1 MFFDHHHSKTAIA
14 LALGAV
20 LAGCG
25 GGGGG
30 GPSGPSSQLTAACS
44 GTACGAANATTYS
57 GQGVGVWSYT
67 NTTQAEQQIPV
78 GLTNLGSKQVT
89 LIYTNNGDASVPMP
103 ALTLTPPAATTATA
117 QKSLSAAPATVNRI
131 PERIRNFKPRLTAA
145 DMQARQSI
153 KPQAAAIL
161 PVGSQRSWFV
171 QPGDSH
177 IEARQATLR
186 RQASVPTPTGT
197 RTINVWL
204 EDSEYDA
211 AKVSDA
217 MLDTLLQRFTSGSD
231 AVYPLITGLSGEPW
245 GAHSYSDLIDPE
257 QPLDIVFVNFVP
269 DRTPYGLLGY
279 FWSLN
284 NFKQDPANPDLKY
297 SNQSL
302 SFYMDTETLYLDPA
316 EGMTNQIST
325 LSHEFVHMTNF
336 YRRSVQL
343 SKPGTDYAFDTFLE
357 EMSAMMGEDI
367 VAQRVT
373 PGFNSIASGRV
384 PSWLSRSGFNCDPA
398 AWSADT
404 AAPCFGY
411 DVNGSLGAYLVRQYG
426 VGFYK
431 QLLSNTTSTDSLQ
444 VLGNAIQQAGG
455 PTLPVAVQR
464 WGANIALLPAD
475 SPSGFG
481 WPARTEQ
488 GFTLAAIN
496 GSSLASSRVLPTTV
510 PVNLNARGHF
520 PFLRQPDAQGT
531 YQEQLRVP
539 AGSTLTAV
547 VR

>member
-103 ALTLTPPAATTATA
+103 ALTLTPPAATTVTA
-117 QKSLSAAPATVNRI
+117 QKSLSPAPATVNRI

-171 QPGDSH
+171 QPGDSR

-373 PGFNSIASGRV
+373 PGFNSIANGRV

-455 PTLPVAVQR
+455 PTLPVAIQR
-464 WGANIALLPAD
+464 WGANIALLPGD
-475 SPSGFG
+475 VPSGYG

>member
-171 QPGDSH
+171 QPGDSR

-373 PGFNSIASGRV
+373 PGFNSIANGRV

-455 PTLPVAVQR
+455 PTLPVAIQR
-464 WGANIALLPAD
+464 WGAIIALLPGD
-475 SPSGFG
+475 VPSGYG

>member
-171 QPGDSH
+171 QPGDSR

-343 SKPGTDYAFDTFLE
+343 SKPGTHYAFDTFLE

-373 PGFNSIASGRV
+373 PGFNSIANGRV

-455 PTLPVAVQR
+455 PTLPVAIQR
-464 WGANIALLPAD
+464 WGANIALLPGD
-475 SPSGFG
+475 VPSGYG

>member
-1 MFFDHHHSKTAIA
+1 MFFDHQHSKTAIA

-78 GLTNLGSKQVT
+78 ALTNLGSKQVT

-117 QKSLSAAPATVNRI
+117 QKSLSAASATVNQI

-145 DMQARQSI
+145 DTQARQSI

-171 QPGDSH
+171 QPGDSR
-177 IEARQATLR
+177 IETRQATLR

-217 MLDTLLQRFTSGSD
+217 MLDTLVQRFTSGSD

-245 GAHSYSDLIDPE
+245 GAHSYSNLIDPD

-284 NFKQDPANPDLKY
+284 NFKADPADPDVKY

-316 EGMTNQIST
+316 AGMTNQIST

>member
-1 MFFDHHHSKTAIA
+1 MFFDHQHSKTAIA

-78 GLTNLGSKQVT
+78 ALTNLGSKQVT

-117 QKSLSAAPATVNRI
+117 QKSLSAAPATVNQI

-145 DMQARQSI
+145 DTQARQSI

-171 QPGDSH
+171 QPGDSR
-177 IEARQATLR
+177 IETRQATLR

-217 MLDTLLQRFTSGSD
+217 MLDTLVQRFTSGSD

-245 GAHSYSDLIDPE
+245 GAHSYGDLIDPD

-284 NFKQDPANPDLKY
+284 NFKADPADPDVKY

-316 EGMTNQIST
+316 AGMTNQIST

-384 PSWLSRSGFNCDPA
+384 PSWLSHSGFNCDPA

-475 SPSGFG
+475 SPGGFG

-496 GSSLASSRVLPTTV
+496 GSSLASSRILPTTV

>member
-171 QPGDSH
+171 QPGDSR

-211 AKVSDA
+211 DKVSDA
-217 MLDTLLQRFTSGSD
+217 LLDTLLQRFTSGSD

-373 PGFNSIASGRV
+373 PGFNSIANGRV

-455 PTLPVAVQR
+455 PTLPVAIQR
-464 WGANIALLPAD
+464 WGANIALLPGD
-475 SPSGFG
+475 VPSGYG
-481 WPARTEQ
+481 WPARTDQ

>member
-1 MFFDHHHSKTAIA
+1 MFFDHQHSKTAIA

-78 GLTNLGSKQVT
+78 ALTNLGSKQVT

-117 QKSLSAAPATVNRI
+117 QKSLSAAPATGNQI

-145 DMQARQSI
+145 DTQARQSI

-171 QPGDSH
+171 ETGSSK
-177 IEARQATLR
+177 IETRQATLR

-217 MLDTLLQRFTSGSD
+217 MLDTLVQRFTSGSD

-245 GAHSYSDLIDPE
+245 GAHSYSNLIDPD

-316 EGMTNQIST
+316 AGMTNQIST

>member
-1 MFFDHHHSKTAIA
+1 MFFDHQHSKTAIA

-78 GLTNLGSKQVT
+78 ALTNLGSKQVT

-117 QKSLSAAPATVNRI
+117 QKSLSAAPTTVNQI

-145 DMQARQSI
+145 DTQARQSI

-171 QPGDSH
+171 QPGDSR
-177 IEARQATLR
+177 IETRQATLR

-217 MLDTLLQRFTSGSD
+217 MLDTLVQRFTSGSD

-245 GAHSYSDLIDPE
+245 GTHSYGDLIDPD

-316 EGMTNQIST
+316 AGMTNQIST

-384 PSWLSRSGFNCDPA
+384 PSWLSHSGFNCDPA

-464 WGANIALLPAD
+464 WGANMALLPAD

>member
-117 QKSLSAAPATVNRI
+117 QKSLSAAPTTVNRI

-171 QPGDSH
+171 QPGDSR

-373 PGFNSIASGRV
+373 PGFNSIANGRV

-455 PTLPVAVQR
+455 PTLPVAIQR
-464 WGANIALLPAD
+464 WGANIALLPGD
-475 SPSGFG
+475 VPSGYG

>member
-171 QPGDSH
+171 QPGDSR

-373 PGFNSIASGRV
+373 PGFNSIANGRV

-455 PTLPVAVQR
+455 PTLPVAIQR
-464 WGANIALLPAD
+464 WGANIALLPGD
-475 SPSGFG
+475 VPSGYG

>member
-171 QPGDSH
+171 HPGDSR
-177 IEARQATLR
+177 IEARPATLR

-373 PGFNSIASGRV
+373 PGFNSIANGRV

-455 PTLPVAVQR
+455 PTLPVAIQR
-464 WGANIALLPAD
+464 WGANIALLPGD
-475 SPSGFG
+475 VPSGYG

>member
-117 QKSLSAAPATVNRI
+117 QKSLSAAPTTVNRI

-171 QPGDSH
+171 QPGDSR

-373 PGFNSIASGRV
+373 PGFNSIANGRV
-384 PSWLSRSGFNCDPA
+384 PSWLSHSGFNCDPA

-455 PTLPVAVQR
+455 PTLPVAIQR
-464 WGANIALLPAD
+464 WGANIALLPGD
-475 SPSGFG
+475 VPSGYG
-481 WPARTEQ
+481 WPARTDQ

>member
-1 MFFDHHHSKTAIA
+1 MFFDHQHSKTAIA

-78 GLTNLGSKQVT
+78 ALTNLGSKQVT

-117 QKSLSAAPATVNRI
+117 QKSLSAASATVNQI

-145 DMQARQSI
+145 DTQARQSI

-171 QPGDSH
+171 QPGDSR
-177 IEARQATLR
+177 IETRQATLR

-217 MLDTLLQRFTSGSD
+217 MLDTLVQRFTSGSD

-245 GAHSYSDLIDPE
+245 GAHSYGDLIDPD

-316 EGMTNQIST
+316 AGMTNQIST

>member
-131 PERIRNFKPRLTAA
+131 PDRIRNFKPRLTAA

-171 QPGDSH
+171 QPGDSR

-279 FWSLN
+279 FWPLN

-373 PGFNSIASGRV
+373 PGFNSIANGRV
-384 PSWLSRSGFNCDPA
+384 PSWLSHSGFNCDPA

-455 PTLPVAVQR
+455 PTLPVAIQR
-464 WGANIALLPAD
+464 WGANIALLPGD
-475 SPSGFG
+475 VPSGYG

>member
-153 KPQAAAIL
+153 KPQAAAML

-171 QPGDSH
+171 QPGDSR

-245 GAHSYSDLIDPE
+245 GAHSYSNLIDPE

-373 PGFNSIASGRV
+373 PGFNSIANGRV

-455 PTLPVAVQR
+455 PTLPVAIQR
-464 WGANIALLPAD
+464 WGANIALLPGD
-475 SPSGFG
+475 VPSGYG

-531 YQEQLRVP
+531 YQD
-539 AGSTLTAV
+539 A
-547 VR
+547 

>member
-103 ALTLTPPAATTATA
+103 ALTLTPPAATTVTA
-117 QKSLSAAPATVNRI
+117 QKSLSPAPATVNRI

-171 QPGDSH
+171 QPGDSR

-279 FWSLN
+279 FWPLN

-373 PGFNSIASGRV
+373 PGFNSIANGRV
-384 PSWLSRSGFNCDPA
+384 PSWLSHSGFNCDPA

-455 PTLPVAVQR
+455 PTLPVAIQR
-464 WGANIALLPAD
+464 WGANIALLPGD
-475 SPSGFG
+475 VPSGYG

>member
-1 MFFDHHHSKTAIA
+1 MFFDHQHSKTAIA

-78 GLTNLGSKQVT
+78 ALTNLGSKQVT

-117 QKSLSAAPATVNRI
+117 QKSLSAAPATGNQI

-145 DMQARQSI
+145 DTQARQSI

-171 QPGDSH
+171 ETGSSK
-177 IEARQATLR
+177 IETRQATLR

-217 MLDTLLQRFTSGSD
+217 MLDTLVQRFTSGSD

-245 GAHSYSDLIDPE
+245 GAHSYSNLIDPD

-316 EGMTNQIST
+316 AGMTNQIST

-343 SKPGTDYAFDTFLE
+343 PKPGTDYAFDTFLE

-455 PTLPVAVQR
+455 PALPVAVQR

>member
-171 QPGDSH
+171 QPGDSR

-373 PGFNSIASGRV
+373 PGFNSIANGRV

-455 PTLPVAVQR
+455 PTLPVAIQR
-464 WGANIALLPAD
+464 WGANIALLPGD
-475 SPSGFG
+475 VPSGYG
-481 WPARTEQ
+481 WPARTDQ

>member
-1 MFFDHHHSKTAIA
+1 MFFDHQHSKTAIA

-78 GLTNLGSKQVT
+78 ALTNLGSKQVT

-117 QKSLSAAPATVNRI
+117 QKSLSAASATVNQI

-145 DMQARQSI
+145 DTQARQSI

-171 QPGDSH
+171 QPGDSR
-177 IEARQATLR
+177 IETRQATLR

-217 MLDTLLQRFTSGSD
+217 MLDTLVQRFTSGSD

-245 GAHSYSDLIDPE
+245 GAHSYGDLIDPD

-316 EGMTNQIST
+316 AGMTNQIST

-384 PSWLSRSGFNCDPA
+384 PSWLSHSGFNCDPA

-496 GSSLASSRVLPTTV
+496 GSSLASSRILPTTV

>member
-171 QPGDSH
+171 QPGDSR

-204 EDSEYDA
+204 VDSEYDA

-217 MLDTLLQRFTSGSD
+217 VLDTLLQRFTSGSD

-373 PGFNSIASGRV
+373 PGFNSIANGRV

-455 PTLPVAVQR
+455 PTLPVAIQR
-464 WGANIALLPAD
+464 WGANIALLPGD
-475 SPSGFG
+475 VPSGYG

>member
-30 GPSGPSSQLTAACS
+30 GSSGPSSQLTAACS

-117 QKSLSAAPATVNRI
+117 QKNLSAAPATVNRI

-171 QPGDSH
+171 QPGDSR

-204 EDSEYDA
+204 ENSEYDA

-373 PGFNSIASGRV
+373 PGFNSIANGRV

-455 PTLPVAVQR
+455 PTLPVAIQR
-464 WGANIALLPAD
+464 WGANIALLPGD
-475 SPSGFG
+475 VPSGYG

>member
-1 MFFDHHHSKTAIA
+1 MFFDHQHSKTAIA

-171 QPGDSH
+171 QPGDSR

-373 PGFNSIASGRV
+373 PGFNSIANGRV

-455 PTLPVAVQR
+455 PTLPVAIQR
-464 WGANIALLPAD
+464 WGANIALLPGD
-475 SPSGFG
+475 VPSGYG

>member
-171 QPGDSH
+171 QPGDSR

-316 EGMTNQIST
+316 DGMTNQIST

-373 PGFNSIASGRV
+373 PGFNSIANGRV

-455 PTLPVAVQR
+455 PTLPVAIQR
-464 WGANIALLPAD
+464 WGANIALLPGD
-475 SPSGFG
+475 VPSGYG

>member
-1 MFFDHHHSKTAIA
+1 MFFDHQHSKTAIA

-78 GLTNLGSKQVT
+78 ALTNLGSKQVT

-117 QKSLSAAPATVNRI
+117 QKSLSAAPTTVNQI

-145 DMQARQSI
+145 DTQARQSI

-171 QPGDSH
+171 QPGDSR
-177 IEARQATLR
+177 IETRQATLR

-217 MLDTLLQRFTSGSD
+217 MLDTLVQRFTSGSD

-245 GAHSYSDLIDPE
+245 GTHSYGDLIDPD

-316 EGMTNQIST
+316 AGMTNQIST

-373 PGFNSIASGRV
+373 PGFNSIANGRV

-455 PTLPVAVQR
+455 PTLPVAIQR
-464 WGANIALLPAD
+464 WGANIALLPGD
-475 SPSGFG
+475 VPSGYG

>member
-1 MFFDHHHSKTAIA
+1 MFFDHQHSKTAIA

-78 GLTNLGSKQVT
+78 ALTNLGSKQVT

-117 QKSLSAAPATVNRI
+117 QKSLSAASATVNQI

-145 DMQARQSI
+145 DTQARQSI

-171 QPGDSH
+171 QPGDSR
-177 IEARQATLR
+177 IETRQATLR

-217 MLDTLLQRFTSGSD
+217 MLDTLVQRFTSGSD

-245 GAHSYSDLIDPE
+245 GAHSYGDLIDPD

-284 NFKQDPANPDLKY
+284 NFKADPADPDVKY

-316 EGMTNQIST
+316 AGMTNQIST

-475 SPSGFG
+475 SPGGFG

>member
-1 MFFDHHHSKTAIA
+1 MFFDHQHSKTAIA

-78 GLTNLGSKQVT
+78 ALTNLGSKQVT

-103 ALTLTPPAATTATA
+103 ALTLTPPTATTATA
-117 QKSLSAAPATVNRI
+117 QKSLSAAPATGNQI

-145 DMQARQSI
+145 DTQARQSI

-171 QPGDSH
+171 ETGSSK
-177 IEARQATLR
+177 IETRQATLR

-217 MLDTLLQRFTSGSD
+217 MLDTLVQRFTSGSD

-245 GAHSYSDLIDPE
+245 GAHSYSNLIDPD

-316 EGMTNQIST
+316 AGMTNQIST

-373 PGFNSIASGRV
+373 PGFNSIAGGRV

-431 QLLSNTTSTDSLQ
+431 QLLGNTTSTDSLQ

-455 PTLPVAVQR
+455 PTLPIAVQR

-510 PVNLNARGHF
+510 SVNLNARGHF

>member
-1 MFFDHHHSKTAIA
+1 MFFDHQHSKTAIA

-78 GLTNLGSKQVT
+78 ALTNLGSKQVT

-103 ALTLTPPAATTATA
+103 ALTLTPPTATTATA
-117 QKSLSAAPATVNRI
+117 QKSLSAAPATGNQI

-145 DMQARQSI
+145 DTQARQSI

-171 QPGDSH
+171 ETGSSK
-177 IEARQATLR
+177 IETRQATLR

-217 MLDTLLQRFTSGSD
+217 MLDTLVQRFTSGSD

-245 GAHSYSDLIDPE
+245 GAHSYSNLIDPD

-284 NFKQDPANPDLKY
+284 NFKADPADPDVKY

-316 EGMTNQIST
+316 AGMTNQIST

-455 PTLPVAVQR
+455 PTLPIAVQR

>member
-1 MFFDHHHSKTAIA
+1 MFFDHQHSKTAIA

-78 GLTNLGSKQVT
+78 ALTNLGSKQVT

-117 QKSLSAAPATVNRI
+117 QKSLSAASATVNQI

-145 DMQARQSI
+145 DTQARQSI

-171 QPGDSH
+171 QPGDSR
-177 IEARQATLR
+177 IETRQATLR

-217 MLDTLLQRFTSGSD
+217 MLDTLVQRFTSGSD

-245 GAHSYSDLIDPE
+245 GAHSYGNLIDPD

-284 NFKQDPANPDLKY
+284 NFKADPADPDVKY

-316 EGMTNQIST
+316 AGMTNQIST

-431 QLLSNTTSTDSLQ
+431 QLLNNTTSTDSLQ

>member
-1 MFFDHHHSKTAIA
+1 MFFDHQHSKTAIA

-78 GLTNLGSKQVT
+78 ALTNLGSKQVT

-103 ALTLTPPAATTATA
+103 SLTLTPPTATTATA
-117 QKSLSAAPATVNRI
+117 QKSLSAAPATGNQI

-145 DMQARQSI
+145 DTQARQSI
-153 KPQAAAIL
+153 QPQAAAIL

-171 QPGDSH
+171 ETGSSK
-177 IEARQATLR
+177 IETRQATLR

-217 MLDTLLQRFTSGSD
+217 MLDTLVQRFTSGSD

-245 GAHSYSDLIDPE
+245 GAHSYSNLIDPD

-316 EGMTNQIST
+316 AGMTNQIST

>member
-1 MFFDHHHSKTAIA
+1 MFFDHQHSKTAIA

-78 GLTNLGSKQVT
+78 ALTNLGSKQVT

-117 QKSLSAAPATVNRI
+117 QKSLSAASATVNQI

-145 DMQARQSI
+145 DTQARQSI

-171 QPGDSH
+171 QPGDSR
-177 IEARQATLR
+177 IETRQATLR

-217 MLDTLLQRFTSGSD
+217 MLDTLVQRFTSGSD

-245 GAHSYSDLIDPE
+245 GAHSYGDLIDPD

-284 NFKQDPANPDLKY
+284 NFKADPADPDVKY

-316 EGMTNQIST
+316 AGMTNQIST

>member
-1 MFFDHHHSKTAIA
+1 MFFDHQHSKTAIA

-30 GPSGPSSQLTAACS
+30 GPSGPSSQLTTACS

-78 GLTNLGSKQVT
+78 ALTNLGSKQVT

-117 QKSLSAAPATVNRI
+117 QKSLSAAPATGNQI

-145 DMQARQSI
+145 DTQARQSI

-171 QPGDSH
+171 ETGSSK
-177 IEARQATLR
+177 IETRQATLR

-217 MLDTLLQRFTSGSD
+217 MLDTLVQRFTSGSD

-245 GAHSYSDLIDPE
+245 GAHSYSNLIDPD

-284 NFKQDPANPDLKY
+284 NFKADPADPDVKY

-316 EGMTNQIST
+316 AGMTNQIST

-455 PTLPVAVQR
+455 PTLPVAIQR
-464 WGANIALLPAD
+464 WGANIALLPGD
-475 SPSGFG
+475 VPSGYG

>member
-1 MFFDHHHSKTAIA
+1 MFFDHQHSKTAIA

-78 GLTNLGSKQVT
+78 ALTNLGSKQVT

-117 QKSLSAAPATVNRI
+117 QKSLSAASATVNQI

-145 DMQARQSI
+145 DTQARQSI

-171 QPGDSH
+171 QPGDSR
-177 IEARQATLR
+177 IETRQATLR

-217 MLDTLLQRFTSGSD
+217 MLDTLVQRFTSGSD

-245 GAHSYSDLIDPE
+245 GAHSYGNLIDPD

-284 NFKQDPANPDLKY
+284 NLKQDPANPDLKY

-316 EGMTNQIST
+316 AGMTNQIST

>member
-1 MFFDHHHSKTAIA
+1 MFFDHQHSKTAIA

-78 GLTNLGSKQVT
+78 ALTNLGSKQVT

-117 QKSLSAAPATVNRI
+117 QKSLSAAPATGNQI

-145 DMQARQSI
+145 DTQARQSI

-171 QPGDSH
+171 ETGSSK
-177 IEARQATLR
+177 IETRQATLR

-217 MLDTLLQRFTSGSD
+217 MLDTLVQRVTSGSD

-245 GAHSYSDLIDPE
+245 GAHSYGNLIDPD
-257 QPLDIVFVNFVP
+257 QPLGIVFVNFVP

-284 NFKQDPANPDLKY
+284 NFKADPADPDVKY

-316 EGMTNQIST
+316 AGMTNQIST

-475 SPSGFG
+475 SPGGFG

>member
-1 MFFDHHHSKTAIA
+1 MFFDHQHSKTAIA

-78 GLTNLGSKQVT
+78 ALTNLGSKQVT

-117 QKSLSAAPATVNRI
+117 QKSLSAAPATVNQI

-145 DMQARQSI
+145 DTQARQSI

-171 QPGDSH
+171 QPGDSR
-177 IEARQATLR
+177 IETRQATLR

-217 MLDTLLQRFTSGSD
+217 MLDTLVQRFTSGSD

-245 GAHSYSDLIDPE
+245 GAHSYGDLIDPD

-316 EGMTNQIST
+316 AGMTNQIST

-475 SPSGFG
+475 SPGGFG

>member
-1 MFFDHHHSKTAIA
+1 MFFDHQHSKTAIA

-20 LAGCG
+20 LTGCG

-78 GLTNLGSKQVT
+78 ALTNLGSKQVT

-117 QKSLSAAPATVNRI
+117 QKSLSAAPATGNQI

-145 DMQARQSI
+145 DTQARQSI

-171 QPGDSH
+171 ETGSSK
-177 IEARQATLR
+177 IETRQATLR

-217 MLDTLLQRFTSGSD
+217 MLDTLVQRFTSGSD

-245 GAHSYSDLIDPE
+245 GAHSYSNLIDPD

-284 NFKQDPANPDLKY
+284 NFKADPADPDVKY

-316 EGMTNQIST
+316 AGMTNQIST

-475 SPSGFG
+475 SPGGFG

>member
-117 QKSLSAAPATVNRI
+117 QKNLSAAPATVNRI

-171 QPGDSH
+171 QPGDSR

-204 EDSEYDA
+204 ENSEYDA

-373 PGFNSIASGRV
+373 PGFNSIANGRV

-455 PTLPVAVQR
+455 PTLPVAIQR
-464 WGANIALLPAD
+464 WGANIALLPGD
-475 SPSGFG
+475 VPSGYG

>member
-1 MFFDHHHSKTAIA
+1 MFFDHQHSKTAIA

-171 QPGDSH
+171 QPGDSR
-177 IEARQATLR
+177 IETRQATLR

-373 PGFNSIASGRV
+373 PGFNSIANGRV

-431 QLLSNTTSTDSLQ
+431 QLLSNTTSTDSPQ

>member
-1 MFFDHHHSKTAIA
+1 MFFDHQHSKTAIA

-78 GLTNLGSKQVT
+78 ALTNLGSKQVT

-117 QKSLSAAPATVNRI
+117 QKSLSAASTTVNQI

-145 DMQARQSI
+145 DTQARQSI

-171 QPGDSH
+171 QPGDSR
-177 IEARQATLR
+177 IETRQATLR

-217 MLDTLLQRFTSGSD
+217 MLDTLVQRFTSGSD

-245 GAHSYSDLIDPE
+245 GAHSYGDLIDPD

-284 NFKQDPANPDLKY
+284 NFKADPADPDVKY

-316 EGMTNQIST
+316 AGMTNQIST

-384 PSWLSRSGFNCDPA
+384 PSWLSHSGFNCDPA